1 VSFVVIIGLAVLN
14 IVGGSKQLRAG
25 DIRSLVILPFENYT
39 GEDQFENM
47 VSSMHSLL
55 CGDMGRIS
63 GLRVIG
69 KTTSKI
75 YKEVDMS
82 AKDIARELNVDAV
95 VEATVMC
102 LGDTVC
108 MQFSLI
114 STTGEEHQ
122 IWIGD
127 YREDKG
133 QILNLYNRITKQIA
147 KEVKIELS
155 VDEERL
161 LAKSRTVDREAYD
174 AYLMG
179 SYYLDDGSKESLMK
193 AREYL
198 NSAIEKDPE
207 WAPLYAGLTMVWLS
221 IGQMGYEP
229 PEIVGPKIFENLNK
243 ALELDPDL
251 ADSHEVNGMMAYLI
265 EWDWEKSEKE
275 FLKALAINPNDAQT
289 RIIYAHLLSILQ
301 RPGEALTQ
309 GQLAIDLDPLNPLIQ
324 VLYSALLVSLDDC
337 ETALA
342 YLEKV
347 VAKDP
352 EHVLAYGNIEYTAY
366 RCKDYNKAFEAVIHI
381 LPLEEDSLKEIEA
394 IFDEH
399 GFVAAYEEIMHHM
412 ETVAHNGTAV
422 PIEMAFRYVMANQ
435 YDKAMDWVEKG
446 YELHDQNM
454 PYIATSIYN
463 LDPLHDNPRFI
474 AIVEKMNLPLPNN

>member
-1 VSFVVIIGLAVLN
+1 
-14 IVGGSKQLRAG
+14 
-25 DIRSLVILPFENYT
+25 
-39 GEDQFENM
+39 M
-47 VSSMHSLL
+47 
-55 CGDMGRIS
+55 
-63 GLRVIG
+63 
-69 KTTSKI
+69 
-75 YKEVDMS
+75 
-82 AKDIARELNVDAV
+82 VDAL
-95 VEATVMC
+95 VEIGVQCM
-102 LGDTVC
+102 GDTICFQLKVV
-108 MQFSLI
+108 
-114 STTGEEHQ
+114 TPDEELL
-122 IWIGD
+122 WLAE
-127 YREDKG
+127 YSVEKS
-133 QILNLYNRITKQIA
+133 QILNLNNEITRQIA
-147 KEVKIELS
+147 DEIMVELTPE
-155 VDEERL
+155 EERL

-179 SYYLDDGSKESLMK
+179 SYYLDDGSKESFMK

-198 NSAIEKDPE
+198 NIAVEKDPE
-207 WAPLYAGLTMVWLS
+207 WAPLYAGLTMVWIS

-243 ALELDPDL
+243 ALELDPDI
-251 ADSHEVNGMMAYLI
+251 ADSHFISAASAFLS
-265 EWDWEKSEKE
+265 EWNWDKSESE
-275 FLKALAINPNDAQT
+275 FLKALAINPNDATT
-289 RIIYAHLLSILQ
+289 RILYAHLLSILQ

-324 VLYSALLVSLDDC
+324 VLYSALLGSLDDC
-337 ETALA
+337 ETALT

-347 VAKDP
+347 VANDP
-352 EHVLAYGNIEYTAY
+352 EHVLAYSNIEYTAY